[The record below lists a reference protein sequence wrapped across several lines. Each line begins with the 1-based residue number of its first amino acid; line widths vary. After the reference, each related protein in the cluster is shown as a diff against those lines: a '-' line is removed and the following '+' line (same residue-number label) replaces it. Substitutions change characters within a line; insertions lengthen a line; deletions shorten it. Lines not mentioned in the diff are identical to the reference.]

1 MIVPDASAIVAA
13 ISGGEHRAEVIRD
26 RLERE
31 DELSAPHLID
41 LEVMQALR
49 RAVRHGELSPDRAFD
64 CVQDL
69 AELALTRFPHEP
81 FTERIWELRD
91 RLSTY
96 DAVYLALAE
105 AIGVPLVTCD
115 AGLAAVAERTADVE
129 LFAPEAG
136 G

>member
-1 MIVPDASAIVAA
+1 MIVADASAIVAVF
-13 ISGGEHRAEVIRD
+13 SGGEHRAELIRD

-49 RAVRHGELSPDRAFD
+49 RAVRDGDLSADRAFD

-69 AELALTRFPHEP
+69 ADLALTRFPHEP
-81 FTERIWELRD
+81 FAERIWELRD

-115 AGLAAVAERTADVE
+115 AALAAVADRTIDVV

-136 G
+136 D